1 MTFHNFSL
9 VFAVLMAAILFT
21 PAAFAQDQQAPAA
34 PEPLTITSSVPSSA
48 EAYRQSRFEL
58 TATGGKAPYY
68 WQIGGGPVLS
78 YDVSVDEGSEKY
90 YMTVQ
95 WENYTGPRKATLYV
109 SDSSNPVVR
118 VSKEF
123 EVTLSPMNVTMT
135 DLWTRLDALTERMEY
150 ADSRLRDQ
158 VVPNVQTIAARQGEK
173 YLLLEQQ
180 NLRLLKWVKRLTYAS
195 IALTT
200 IVVLLATFLAWI
212 IWRSRKEGG
221 GGN

>member
-1 MTFHNFSL
+1 MFRSISFFVL
-9 VFAVLMAAILFT
+9 ALAVSALAIN
-21 PAAFAQDQQAPAA
+21 PAVAQDASAPA
-34 PEPLTITSSVPSSA
+34 PEPLTITASVPSSA
-48 EAYRQSRFEL
+48 EAYRQSKFEL
-58 TATGGKAPYY
+58 TATGGKAPYS
-68 WQIGGGPVLS
+68 WQIGGASVL
-78 YDVSVDEGSEKY
+78 DY
-90 YMTVQ
+90 YVIAEEDKTFMNVQ
-95 WENYTGPRKATLYV
+95 WENYPGGPWKVTLRLT
-109 SDSSNPVVR
+109 DSSSVR
-118 VSKEF
+118 ASKEY
-123 EVTLSPMNVTMT
+123 EITLSPMNVTLT
-135 DLWTRLDALTERMEY
+135 DLWTRLDTLTERMEY
-150 ADSRLRDQ
+150 VDSRLRDQ